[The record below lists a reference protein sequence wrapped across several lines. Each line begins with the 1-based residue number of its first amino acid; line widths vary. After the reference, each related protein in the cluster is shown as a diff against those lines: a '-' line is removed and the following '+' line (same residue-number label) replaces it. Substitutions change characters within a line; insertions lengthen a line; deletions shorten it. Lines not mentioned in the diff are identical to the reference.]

1 MVDFTFDIKI
11 HVRGCF
17 VEDPTLRY
25 VGGFVHILTKIDP
38 DKLSFFKIRDLC
50 HLVGAPKEHSRY
62 RYLLPEGDLK
72 DDLRDIETD
81 ADVVNM
87 ITLYRA

>member
-1 MVDFTFDIKI
+1 MVDFTFDIEI
-11 HVRGCF
+11 HVKGCF

-38 DKLSFFKIRDLC
+38 DKLSFFEIWDLC

-62 RYLLPEGDLK
+62 RYLRPEGDLK
-72 DDLRDIETD
+72 DDLRDIETNL
-81 ADVVNM
+81 VM
-87 ITLYRA
+87 EGEWQK

>member
-25 VGGFVHILTKIDP
+25 VGGFVHILTEIDP
-38 DKLSFFKIRDLC
+38 DKLSFFEIRDLY

-62 RYLLPEGDLK
+62 RYILPEGDLK

-81 ADVVNM
+81 LVM
-87 ITLYRA
+87 EGEWQK